1 MSDSVGFWKRFFAG
15 VLDGIIVSAPLAII
29 FGVITGDWENENF
42 STLFNF
48 LYMVIVPILWY
59 GYTVGKRIM
68 GIRIVRMDGK
78 KLGIGTM
85 LLRYLVAA
93 LVYAITLGIG
103 FIVSAFMVGIRKD
116 HRSIHDF
123 IAGTYVTSNE
133 HEGTDKQFNSCFFFA
148 KIQIQTDMIF

>member
-1 MSDSVGFWKRFFAG
+1 MSDSVGFWKRLFAG

-29 FGVITGDWENENF
+29 FGVITGDWENEDF

-68 GIRIVRMDGK
+68 GIRIVRVDGK

-133 HEGTDKQFNSCFFFA
+133 P
-148 KIQIQTDMIF
+148 

>member
-1 MSDSVGFWKRFFAG
+1 MGGTYMSDSVGFWKRLFAG

-29 FGVITGDWENENF
+29 FGVIAGDWENENF

-133 HEGTDKQFNSCFFFA
+133 P
-148 KIQIQTDMIF
+148 

>member
-1 MSDSVGFWKRFFAG
+1 MSDSVGFWKRLLAG

-103 FIVSAFMVGIRKD
+103 FIVSAFMVSIRKD

-133 HEGTDKQFNSCFFFA
+133 P
-148 KIQIQTDMIF
+148 

>member
-1 MSDSVGFWKRFFAG
+1 MSDSVGFWKRLFAG

-85 LLRYLVAA
+85 LLRYLAAA

-123 IAGTYVTSNE
+123 IAGT
-133 HEGTDKQFNSCFFFA
+133 
-148 KIQIQTDMIF
+148 

>member
-1 MSDSVGFWKRFFAG
+1 MSFWKRLFAG

-29 FGVITGDWENENF
+29 FGVITGDWENEDF

-133 HEGTDKQFNSCFFFA
+133 P
-148 KIQIQTDMIF
+148 

>member
-1 MSDSVGFWKRFFAG
+1 MSDSVGFWKRLFAG

-42 STLFNF
+42 STFFNF
-48 LYMVIVPILWY
+48 LYMVFVPILWH
-59 GYTVGKRIM
+59 GYTVGKRIV

-78 KLGIGTM
+78 KVGVGTM

-103 FIVSAFMVGIRKD
+103 VIVSAFMVGIRKD

-123 IAGTYVTSNE
+123 IAGTYVTSN
-133 HEGTDKQFNSCFFFA
+133 KP
-148 KIQIQTDMIF
+148 

>member
-1 MSDSVGFWKRFFAG
+1 MSDSVGFWKRLFAG

-123 IAGTYVTSNE
+123 IAGTYVHQMN
-133 HEGTDKQFNSCFFFA
+133 HE
-148 KIQIQTDMIF
+148 

>member
-1 MSDSVGFWKRFFAG
+1 MSDSVGFWKRLFAG

-85 LLRYLVAA
+85 LLRYVVAA
-93 LVYAITLGIG
+93 LVYAITLGLG

-133 HEGTDKQFNSCFFFA
+133 P
-148 KIQIQTDMIF
+148 

>member
-1 MSDSVGFWKRFFAG
+1 MSDSVGFWKRLFAG

-85 LLRYLVAA
+85 LMRYLVAT

-123 IAGTYVTSNE
+123 IAGTYVSSNE
-133 HEGTDKQFNSCFFFA
+133 P
-148 KIQIQTDMIF
+148 

>member
-1 MSDSVGFWKRFFAG
+1 MSDSVGFWKRLFAG
-15 VLDGIIVSAPLAII
+15 FLDGIIVSLPLAII
-29 FGVITGDWENENF
+29 FGLITGEWENENF
-42 STLFNF
+42 STFFDF
-48 LYMVIVPILWY
+48 LYMLIVPILWY

-116 HRSIHDF
+116 HRAIHDF
-123 IAGTYVTSNE
+123 IAGTYVTSN
-133 HEGTDKQFNSCFFFA
+133 KP
-148 KIQIQTDMIF
+148 

>member
-1 MSDSVGFWKRFFAG
+1 MSDSVGFWKRLFAG

-133 HEGTDKQFNSCFFFA
+133 PLRNG
-148 KIQIQTDMIF
+148 

>member
-1 MSDSVGFWKRFFAG
+1 MSDSVGFWKRFLAG
-15 VLDGIIVSAPLAII
+15 LLDGIIVSLPLAII
-29 FGVITGDWENENF
+29 FGLITGDWENENY
-42 STLFNF
+42 STLFDF
-48 LYMVIVPILWY
+48 LYMLLVPILWY

-103 FIVSAFMVGIRKD
+103 FIVSAFMVGLRKD
-116 HRSIHDF
+116 HRAIHDF
-123 IAGTYVTSNE
+123 IAGTYVTSNRP
-133 HEGTDKQFNSCFFFA
+133 
-148 KIQIQTDMIF
+148 

>member
-1 MSDSVGFWKRFFAG
+1 MSDSVGFWKRLFAG

-133 HEGTDKQFNSCFFFA
+133 P
-148 KIQIQTDMIF
+148 

>member
-1 MSDSVGFWKRFFAG
+1 MSDSVGFWKRLFAG

-85 LLRYLVAA
+85 LMRYLVAA

-133 HEGTDKQFNSCFFFA
+133 P
-148 KIQIQTDMIF
+148 

>member
-1 MSDSVGFWKRFFAG
+1 MSDSVGFWKRLFAG

-103 FIVSAFMVGIRKD
+103 FIVSAFMVSIRKD

-133 HEGTDKQFNSCFFFA
+133 P
-148 KIQIQTDMIF
+148 

>member
-1 MSDSVGFWKRFFAG
+1 MSDSVGFWKRLFSG

-29 FGVITGDWENENF
+29 FRVITGDWENENF

-103 FIVSAFMVGIRKD
+103 FIVSAFMVDIRKD

-133 HEGTDKQFNSCFFFA
+133 P
-148 KIQIQTDMIF
+148 

>member
-1 MSDSVGFWKRFFAG
+1 MSDSVGFWKRLFAG

-29 FGVITGDWENENF
+29 FGVITGNWDNENF

-48 LYMVIVPILWY
+48 LYMLIVPILWY

-116 HRSIHDF
+116 HRLIHDF

-133 HEGTDKQFNSCFFFA
+133 P
-148 KIQIQTDMIF
+148 

>member
-1 MSDSVGFWKRFFAG
+1 MSDSVGFWKRLFAG

-123 IAGTYVTSNE
+123 IAGTYVT
-133 HEGTDKQFNSCFFFA
+133 
-148 KIQIQTDMIF
+148 

>member
-1 MSDSVGFWKRFFAG
+1 MSDSVGFWKRLFAG

-59 GYTVGKRIM
+59 GYTVGKRIV

-103 FIVSAFMVGIRKD
+103 VIVSAFMVGIRKD

-123 IAGTYVTSNE
+123 IAGTYVTSN
-133 HEGTDKQFNSCFFFA
+133 KP
-148 KIQIQTDMIF
+148 

>member
-1 MSDSVGFWKRFFAG
+1 MSDSVGFWKRLFAG
-15 VLDGIIVSAPLAII
+15 FLDGIIVSLPLAII
-29 FGVITGDWENENF
+29 FGLITGDWENENF
-42 STLFNF
+42 STFFDF
-48 LYMVIVPILWY
+48 LYMLIVPILWY

-123 IAGTYVTSNE
+123 IAGTYVTSN
-133 HEGTDKQFNSCFFFA
+133 KP
-148 KIQIQTDMIF
+148 

>member
-1 MSDSVGFWKRFFAG
+1 MSDSVGFWKRLFAG

-85 LLRYLVAA
+85 LMRYLVAA

-123 IAGTYVTSNE
+123 IAVTYLSSNE
-133 HEGTDKQFNSCFFFA
+133 P
-148 KIQIQTDMIF
+148 

>member
-1 MSDSVGFWKRFFAG
+1 MSDSVGFWKRLFAG

-29 FGVITGDWENENF
+29 FGVITGDWEDENF

-133 HEGTDKQFNSCFFFA
+133 P
-148 KIQIQTDMIF
+148 

>member
-1 MSDSVGFWKRFFAG
+1 MSDSVGFWKRLFAG

-103 FIVSAFMVGIRKD
+103 FIVSALMVGIRKD

-133 HEGTDKQFNSCFFFA
+133 P
-148 KIQIQTDMIF
+148 

>member
-1 MSDSVGFWKRFFAG
+1 MGGTYMSDSVGFWKRLFAG

-133 HEGTDKQFNSCFFFA
+133 P
-148 KIQIQTDMIF
+148 

>member
-1 MSDSVGFWKRFFAG
+1 METSFRRSF
-15 VLDGIIVSAPLAII
+15 DGIIVSTPLAII

-123 IAGTYVTSNE
+123 IAGTYVTSN
-133 HEGTDKQFNSCFFFA
+133 KP
-148 KIQIQTDMIF
+148 

>member
-1 MSDSVGFWKRFFAG
+1 MSDSVGFWKRLFAG

-93 LVYAITLGIG
+93 LVYFITLGIG
-103 FIVSAFMVGIRKD
+103 YIVSAFMVGIRKD

-133 HEGTDKQFNSCFFFA
+133 P
-148 KIQIQTDMIF
+148 

>member
-1 MSDSVGFWKRFFAG
+1 MSDSVGFWKRLFAG

-48 LYMVIVPILWY
+48 LYMVIVPIIWY

-123 IAGTYVTSNE
+123 IAGTYVTSN
-133 HEGTDKQFNSCFFFA
+133 KP
-148 KIQIQTDMIF
+148 

>member
-1 MSDSVGFWKRFFAG
+1 MSDSVGFWKRLFAG

-48 LYMVIVPILWY
+48 LYMVIVPIIWY
-59 GYTVGKRIM
+59 GYTVGKRIV

-78 KLGIGTM
+78 KVGLGTM

-103 FIVSAFMVGIRKD
+103 VIVSAFMVGIRKD

-123 IAGTYVTSNE
+123 IAGTYVTSN
-133 HEGTDKQFNSCFFFA
+133 KP
-148 KIQIQTDMIF
+148 